1 MPGFDV
7 VVEDWGPGRAEE
19 SGIGYADLSRI
30 NPALVGCSITGFGN
44 TGPFAHVEADDA
56 LVMAK
61 AGIFRD
67 QPGWERDGKRPIFR
81 SCPDGSYFAGML
93 AVQGI
98 LAALRARELTGRG
111 QRVDTNMLMAIT
123 CRQNPQVRWL
133 LRDGEELPQDQ
144 AASTETVP
152 DAINPLAHH
161 RDPREVT
168 LTGMLV
174 QCKDERWIMHSLSEP
189 HFFPAWIK
197 AVGFDWIWDDER
209 FQGAPWKFPDIDAK
223 VELVQRL
230 QQRMKEK
237 TSSEWMDAYIANGN
251 VCADVIQTTQDAL
264 RHRQLLAIDVVVEID
279 DPRVG
284 AMLQIGPLAKIPG
297 APAVGPVAGARARRT
312 HRRAPRPR
320 RHAGHSSARRAR
332 SSRPDRSTA
341 SRSSRPAT
349 TTRRR
354 SRPRSSPSSAHASSR
369 SSRSTATPTAFSDAA
384 AATRLPR
391 SGTTTWSARCRARS
405 RSRST

>member
-1 MPGFDV
+1 MPGACAGVRVLDCSRGAAGSLATMVLADFGAEVVRVEPPGSDAVATMPAYLLLQRGKQSITIDLTTPAGRSQMLRLVPGFDV

-19 SGIGYADLSRI
+19 SGVGYADLSSI

-98 LAALRARELTGRG
+98 LAALRAREFTGRG
-111 QRVDTNMLMAIT
+111 QRVDTNMLLAIT

-197 AVGFDWIWDDER
+197 AVGLRLDLGRRAIPGR
-209 FQGAPWKFPDIDAK
+209 T
-223 VELVQRL
+223 VEI
-230 QQRMKEK
+230 
-237 TSSEWMDAYIANGN
+237 S
-251 VCADVIQTTQDAL
+251 
-264 RHRQLLAIDVVVEID
+264 RHRREG
-279 DPRVG
+279 R
-284 AMLQIGPLAKIPG
+284 
-297 APAVGPVAGARARRT
+297 AGRS
-312 HRRAPRPR
+312 
-320 RHAGHSSARRAR
+320 GSSSA
-332 SSRPDRSTA
+332 
-341 SRSSRPAT
+341 
-349 TTRRR
+349 
-354 SRPRSSPSSAHASSR
+354 
-369 SSRSTATPTAFSDAA
+369 
-384 AATRLPR
+384 
-391 SGTTTWSARCRARS
+391 
-405 RSRST
+405 

>member
-1 MPGFDV
+1 MPGACAGIRVLDYSRGAAGSLATMVLADFGAEVVRVEPPGSDAVATMPAYLLLQRGKQSITIDLTTPAGQSPMRRLVPGFDV

-19 SGIGYADLSRI
+19 SGVGYSDLSTI
-30 NPALVGCSITGFGN
+30 NPALVGCSITGFGS

-111 QRVDTNMLMAIT
+111 QRVDTNMLLAIT

-174 QCKDERWIMHSLSEP
+174 QCKDGRWIMHSSP
-189 HFFPAWIK
+189 S
-197 AVGFDWIWDDER
+197 R
-209 FQGAPWKFPDIDAK
+209 
-223 VELVQRL
+223 
-230 QQRMKEK
+230 
-237 TSSEWMDAYIANGN
+237 TSSRLGSKRSASTGSG
-251 VCADVIQTTQDAL
+251 TTSAS
-264 RHRQLLAIDVVVEID
+264 
-279 DPRVG
+279 
-284 AMLQIGPLAKIPG
+284 
-297 APAVGPVAGARARRT
+297 RARRGSFPT
-312 HRRAPRPR
+312 PTRRSSWCS
-320 RHAGHSSARRAR
+320 GSSSA
-332 SSRPDRSTA
+332 
-341 SRSSRPAT
+341 
-349 TTRRR
+349 
-354 SRPRSSPSSAHASSR
+354 
-369 SSRSTATPTAFSDAA
+369 
-384 AATRLPR
+384 
-391 SGTTTWSARCRARS
+391 
-405 RSRST
+405 